1 MKLVDE
7 IVEMAV
13 DSRASVADA
22 LRKCLVLAFQLKNE
36 KLKAWTEKELNGFDP
51 DDAVPEY
58 RRVTLHSK
66 GNCSGIA
73 GARMTNRPLPMSVL
87 DREHWDLLTS
97 RLIQPIGAYETFRT
111 ASPDENPSIPW
122 PPDLIVHYQESF
134 IDGFALH
141 VSLAGTSG
149 LAVGWS
155 LRNG

>member
-1 MKLVDE
+1 
-7 IVEMAV
+7 
-13 DSRASVADA
+13 
-22 LRKCLVLAFQLKNE
+22 
-36 KLKAWTEKELNGFDP
+36 
-51 DDAVPEY
+51 
-58 RRVTLHSK
+58 
-66 GNCSGIA
+66 
-73 GARMTNRPLPMSVL
+73 L